1 MKKQVLLLMTGL
13 LFVCSGAFAQQE
25 WKELV
30 ENGDFEGSG
39 FSSFSIQDYR
49 DGSSQDLTADNIV
62 ADDNDANNHCA
73 KITLTITPRYCYFI
87 IKLAEPLSEGDIFKF
102 SMRAKTSSERDIPI
116 KTENMGDIMVE
127 TGGEWN
133 TFNYE
138 GLVSSELAGSQA
150 ITLKFGLAPRKN
162 DIFYFDDI
170 SMKVMD
176 GNAHIEFADAKVKEI
191 CVSKWDT
198 NGDGELSY
206 AEAAAV
212 TDSNFGYSFYYNG
225 DITSFDEFQYFFGL
239 TEIGGFRGCSNLNSI
254 VLPCTAKIINS
265 SAFEECTSL
274 KTLVIPNS
282 VMYIGQ
288 RSFAGCTGLT
298 SIEIPNSVIEL
309 GRIERDNGTEVGGG
323 TFENCSNLSTVVLSK
338 NLKTLGGDI
347 FKGCTSLS
355 SLNIPKSVTWII
367 GNNVCECYNLTSI
380 QVEEG
385 NPVYDSRNN
394 CNAIINTADNE
405 LISGCKTTII
415 PNSISNIGHDA
426 FRGIKDLSAIAIP
439 NSVVSIGGNAFS
451 GCSGLTSLT
460 IPNSVNSI
468 GKSAFSGCDLTSITV
483 ESGNAKYDSRDDCN
497 AIIETET
504 NMLVAGS
511 MKTIIPNSVT
521 SIGEGAF
528 SGCSLTSLTIP
539 NSVTSIG
546 DVAFFGCSLTSLTI
560 PNSVIS
566 IGYAAFYGC
575 SLTSLTIPNSVTNIG
590 EYAFAFCSNLKTITI
605 PNSVTSIG
613 VNTFYRCTS
622 LTSVTLPNS
631 LTSIEGGAFS
641 YCISLA
647 AVTLPNSLT
656 SIGGSAFYGCT
667 GLTSI
672 TLPNSVTSIGDFAFY
687 DCTSLTEVRSMI
699 TDPFEIDIYCWDDYN
714 RMYIYNMIPLYV
726 PVGTKEKYESTS
738 AWNKFKNI
746 VEMDIVPFEEG
757 QTIDIGKEI
766 DENTNLE
773 GTVVDNVFVNISNGN
788 GGFDPV
794 EGCLIVSKPTDD
806 SVINGKDIFGDDFKD
821 NYTGIVFK
829 VNEGK
834 GSIKVEAETQG
845 NMVLKVKIGN
855 SEPIEMELDGK
866 LKVKFPY
873 DVSEETLVYIYGG
886 LSSAGA
892 KATGARLAP
901 SATDLLKIYGFEIVS
916 APSGIDAIENGQQPD
931 APVYN
936 LNGQRVN
943 IPGKG
948 IYIKNGRKV
957 LVK

>member
-30 ENGDFEGSG
+30 VNGDFEGSD
-39 FSSFSIQDYR
+39 FSSFSIKNSQ
-49 DGSSQDLTADNIV
+49 DGSSQDLTADDIV

-225 DITSFDEFQYFFGL
+225 DITSFDEFQYFIGL
-239 TEIGGFRGCSNLNSI
+239 SEIGGFRGCSNLNSI
-254 VLPCTAKIINS
+254 VLPSTAKIIQTF
-265 SAFEECTSL
+265 AFLDCASL
-274 KTLVIPNS
+274 KSFVIPNS
-282 VMYIGQ
+282 VKYIGQ

-355 SLNIPKSVTWII
+355 SLNIPKSVTWIL
-367 GNNVCECYNLTSI
+367 GNNVSECYNLTSI

-405 LISGCKTTII
+405 LISGCKTTVI
-415 PNSISNIGHDA
+415 PNSISNIGYDA

-439 NSVVSIGGNAFS
+439 NSVVSIGDNAFS

-546 DVAFFGCSLTSLTI
+546 DFAFFGCSLTSLTI

-566 IGYAAFYGC
+566 IGYAAFSGC

-590 EYAFAFCSNLKTITI
+590 EYAFAYCSNLKTITI

-613 VNTFYRCTS
+613 FNTFYRCTS

-631 LTSIEGGAFS
+631 LTSIEGDAFS
-641 YCISLA
+641 YCTGLTS
-647 AVTLPNSLT
+647 VTLPNSLT
-656 SIGGSAFYGCT
+656 SIGGSAFYNCT

-672 TLPNSVTSIGDFAFY
+672 TLPNSLTSIGDFAFAY
-687 DCTSLTEVRSMI
+687 CTSLTEVRSMI
-699 TDPFEIDIYCWDDYN
+699 TEPFEIGPFCWSDFSASTYK
-714 RMYIYNMIPLYV
+714 IPLYV
-726 PVGTKEKYESTS
+726 PAGTKEKYESTQG
-738 AWNKFKNI
+738 WDRFENI
-746 VEMDIVPFEEG
+746 VEMDISPVDQGE
-757 QTIDIGKEI
+757 TIDFGNEI
-766 DENTNLE
+766 DENTDLN
-773 GTVVDNVFVNISNGN
+773 GTVVDNVLVNISNEN
-788 GGFDPV
+788 GGYDPV
-794 EGCLIVSKPTDD
+794 EGCIVVNTPTDD
-806 SVINGKDIFGDDFKD
+806 SSINGQDIFGDDFKE

-829 VNEGK
+829 VAPGS
-834 GSIKVEAETQG
+834 GSIKVEAQTTG
-845 NMVLKVKIGN
+845 NMVLKVKIG
-855 SEPIEMELDGK
+855 EGLPITMELEGK
-866 LKVKFPY
+866 LKVTFPY

-916 APSGIDAIENGQQPD
+916 DPSGIDAIENGQPANAD

-957 LVK
+957 IMK

>member
-1 MKKQVLLLMTGL
+1 MKQVLLLITGL
-13 LFVCSGAFAQQE
+13 LFASSGVFAQQE
-25 WKELV
+25 WEELV
-30 ENGDFEGSG
+30 VNGDFEGSD
-39 FSSFSIQDYR
+39 FSSFSIKNIQD
-49 DGSSQDLTADNIV
+49 DSSQDLTADDIV
-62 ADDNDANNHCA
+62 VDDDDANNHCA

-87 IKLAEPLSEGDIFKF
+87 INLAEPLSEGDLFKF
-102 SMRAKTSSERDIPI
+102 SMRAKTSSGKDVPI
-116 KTENMGDIMVE
+116 RTDNMGDIVVK
-127 TGGEWN
+127 TGGEWS
-133 TFNYE
+133 TFTYE
-138 GLVSSELAGSQA
+138 GVVSSELAGSQA
-150 ITLKFGLAPRKN
+150 ITLKFGLVPRKN

-239 TEIGGFRGCSNLNSI
+239 TEIGGFEGCSNLSSI
-254 VLPCTAKIINS
+254 VLPSTAKIIQTF
-265 SAFEECTSL
+265 AFEECTSL

-367 GNNVCECYNLTSI
+367 GNNVSECYNLTSI

-439 NSVVSIGGNAFS
+439 NSVVSIGDNAFED
-451 GCSGLTSLT
+451 CSGLTSLT

-546 DVAFFGCSLTSLTI
+546 DFAFSGCSLTSLTI

-566 IGYAAFYGC
+566 IGYAAFSGC

-590 EYAFAFCSNLKTITI
+590 EYAFGYCSNLEAITI

-631 LTSIEGGAFS
+631 LTSIGGSAF
-641 YCISLA
+641 YNCIGLTSI
-647 AVTLPNSLT
+647 TLPNSLT
-656 SIGGSAFYGCT
+656 SIGDYAFAY
-667 GLTSI
+667 
-672 TLPNSVTSIGDFAFY
+672 
-687 DCTSLTEVRSMI
+687 CTSLTEVRSMI
-699 TDPFEIDIYCWDDYN
+699 TEPFEIGPFCWSDFSASTYK
-714 RMYIYNMIPLYV
+714 IPLYV
-726 PVGTKEKYESTS
+726 PAGTKEKYESTQG
-738 AWNKFKNI
+738 WDRFENI
-746 VEMDIVPFEEG
+746 VEMDISPVDQGE
-757 QTIDIGKEI
+757 TIDFGNEI
-766 DENTNLE
+766 DENTDLN
-773 GTVVDNVFVNISNGN
+773 GTVVDNVLVNISNEN
-788 GGFDPV
+788 GGYDPV
-794 EGCLIVSKPTDD
+794 EGCIVVNTPTDD
-806 SVINGKDIFGDDFKD
+806 SAIDGKDIFGADFKD

-829 VNEGK
+829 VAPGS
-834 GSIKVEAETQG
+834 GSIKVEAQTTG
-845 NMVLKVKIGN
+845 NMVLKVKIG
-855 SEPIEMELDGK
+855 EGMPITMELEGK
-866 LKVKFPY
+866 LKVTFPY
-873 DVSEETLVYIYGG
+873 NVTEETNVYVYGG
-886 LSSAGA
+886 MNTAGA
-892 KATGARLAP
+892 KPFGIKGAN
-901 SATDLLKIYGFEIVS
+901 SSDSSLKIYSIEVDS
-916 APSGIDAIENGQQPD
+916 NSTGIDGVDAEDDSSAD

-943 IPGKG
+943 NVGKG

-957 LVK
+957 LVR